1 MPALPRPH
9 AVADQKDEMPSSHH
23 DQRRTPISIAA
34 ACLGLIS
41 LSAVAGVLVAAMIT
55 PTLAVAGVAANSSI
69 DMFEGLPEYIRPDK
83 LAQKTDIYATDAAGN
98 PVLLASVFD
107 QNREEVGWDQ
117 ISQFAKDAVIATED
131 PRFYNHGG
139 VDIASSLRAA
149 IGNTASGE
157 VESGASTISMQYVKN
172 IFVQRA
178 EALPDEAE
186 RKRAYEEAT
195 QGSIDRKLKEMKLAI
210 GLEKEFSKS
219 DILLGYLNIASFG
232 GTVYGIQAAAR
243 YYYGVNATD
252 LTLAQAASLIAI
264 VNEPNGLRIDYSE
277 NIPANQ
283 ARRDMDVLPAMLK
296 EKRITQAQYDE
307 AIATPVTPTITQPS
321 TGCQTANTI
330 GAGFFCDY
338 VGRIIGIQNV
348 LGQDANGEANS
359 LARGGYDI
367 YTTLDVE
374 LQGAAVNAMDGNV
387 PKSSEL
393 LDLGASLVTVEP
405 GTGRVLAMVQNKFYN
420 ADPAAAAPDNTALNY
435 ATDYEYGGS
444 TGFQVGSTYKVFTLA
459 EWLEQGRS
467 LNDRV
472 NGNQRPFNLAS
483 FQDSC
488 LGAGTGTYAPRNDGG
503 SNPGT
508 MTVLAATSSSTN
520 NAFMQMAQA
529 LDQCEIRKTAEAFG
543 VHRAD
548 GETLTSYPSDVLGTN
563 EIAPLSMAAAF
574 AAIANQGVFCSP
586 IAIDRIIDSEGTE
599 IPVPP
604 SSCTPAVSPQVAN
617 TMAYALTSVVTSG
630 TATASNPQNGIPHF
644 GKTGTTD
651 SEKDTW
657 FVGATTELA
666 TAVWVGNI
674 NGTVSLRNSTI
685 AGQNGGSI
693 RHSIWRTF
701 MSDADGKYGGGAFA
715 APEQT
720 LVQGVPVSVPNVVGL
735 SVGAAQ
741 TAIEAAGFEFEQ
753 GASTDSAEPAGTVLT
768 TSPSGSATRGATI
781 TVTTSNGTP
790 PPTPTRTPP
799 PQPTSTAIPAAPR
812 T

>member
-1 MPALPRPH
+1 MPLSQP
-9 AVADQKDEMPSSHH
+9 EN
-23 DQRRTPISIAA
+23 RRTLGSITVAG
-34 ACLGLIS
+34 LGLVG
-41 LSAVAGVLVAAMIT
+41 LSAIAGVLVTAMIT

-69 DMFEGLPEYIRPDK
+69 GMFENLPEYIQPDK
-83 LAQKTDIYATDAAGN
+83 LAQKTDIYATDAAGGE
-98 PVLLASVFD
+98 VLLASVFD

-117 ISQFAKDAVIATED
+117 ISQLAKDAVIATED
-131 PRFYNHGG
+131 PRFYSHGG
-139 VDIASSLRAA
+139 VDVASSLRAA
-149 IGNTASGE
+149 IGNTTSGE

-172 IFVQRA
+172 ILVQRA
-178 EALPDEAE
+178 EAMTDEAE
-186 RKRAYEEAT
+186 RDQAYAEAT
-195 QGSIDRKLKEMKLAI
+195 QSSIDRKLKEMKLAI

-232 GTVYGIQAAAR
+232 GTVYGIQSAAR
-243 YYYGVNATD
+243 YYYGVNASD
-252 LTLAQAASLIAI
+252 LTLAQAASLIAT
-264 VNEPNGLRIDYSE
+264 VNEPNGLRIDDPE

-283 ARRDMDVLPAMLK
+283 ARRDMDVLPSMLK
-296 EKRITQAQYDE
+296 ENRITRAQYDE
-307 AIATPVTPTITQPS
+307 AIATPVTPAITQPS
-321 TGCQTANTI
+321 TGCQTANPI

-338 VGRIIGIQNV
+338 VGRIIGNQNV
-348 LGQDANGEANS
+348 LGQDASGQANS

-367 YTTLDVE
+367 FTTLDVE

-393 LDLGASLVTVEP
+393 LDLGASLTTVEP
-405 GTGRVLAMVQNKFYN
+405 GTGRVLAMVQNKNYN
-420 ADPAAAAPDNTALNY
+420 ADPGANAPDNTAVNF

-472 NGNQRPFNLAS
+472 NGSQRPFNLAS
-483 FQDSC
+483 FRDSC
-488 LGAGTGTYAPRNDGG
+488 LGSGVGTYAPRNDGG

-543 VHRAD
+543 AHRAD

-574 AAIANQGVFCSP
+574 AAIANQGVYCSP
-586 IAIDRIIDSEGTE
+586 IAIDRIVDSEGTE
-599 IPVPP
+599 IPVPQ
-604 SSCTPAVSPQVAN
+604 SNCTPAVSPQVAN
-617 TMAYALTSVVTSG
+617 TMAFALTSVITSG

-657 FVGATTELA
+657 FVGASTELA
-666 TAVWVGNI
+666 TAVWVGNV
-674 NGTVSLRNSTI
+674 NGTVSLRNSSI

-693 RHSIWRTF
+693 RHSIWRTY
-701 MSDADGKYGGGAFA
+701 MSDADGKYGGAAFA
-715 APEQT
+715 TPEQT
-720 LVQGVPVSVPNVVGL
+720 LVQGTPVSVPNVVGL
-735 SVGAAQ
+735 SLDAAQ
-741 TAIEAAGFEFEQ
+741 VAIEAAGFEFQE
-753 GASTDSAEPAGTVLT
+753 GGTADSAEPAGTVLS
-768 TSPSGSATRGATI
+768 TSPSGSATRGSLI
-781 TVTTSNGTP
+781 TVTTSDGTP
-790 PPTPTRTPP
+790 PPPPPAPSPSPRPTSTPP
-799 PQPTSTAIPAAPR
+799 PAAPG